1 VLLQIFSLLDVKT
14 LENVQQVCDRWN
26 FLANTP
32 ELWIFKCKKL
42 GENENL
48 GQIEAFLINELTN
61 DEDIDWKLAYMEL
74 LEFIDLLKKNYFDKF
89 SESNKLSELKK
100 TISKNYFLILT
111 KHHLCQKLLKKE
123 KAKHF
128 EDLYLFIQY
137 KYSLLI

>member
-1 VLLQIFSLLDVKT
+1 MKT
-14 LENVQQVCDRWN
+14 LENVQQVCNRWN

-89 SESNKLSELKK
+89 SESNKLSELNSR
-100 TISKNYFLILT
+100 ISDDLASKREISFARSTRGGMYLNYIS
-111 KHHLCQKLLKKE
+111 
-123 KAKHF
+123 
-128 EDLYLFIQY
+128 YLRINF
-137 KYSLLI
+137 

>member
-89 SESNKLSELKK
+89 SESNKLSELNSRMSDDLA
-100 TISKNYFLILT
+100 SKHEKSFARSTRGGMYLNYI
-111 KHHLCQKLLKKE
+111 
-123 KAKHF
+123 
-128 EDLYLFIQY
+128 
-137 KYSLLI
+137 